1 MTNLDKSI
9 TPSRA
14 LDDLCAQHAELRR
27 MMTRCEDLAD
37 DVDAGNGSPAQRVR
51 EGAALR
57 IAFDAHN
64 QFEERLLR
72 PLLIDMDWMGAVR
85 VSRMIEDHVEEHRTM
100 RAGLVATPTSEL
112 RGVLANLRD
121 HLASE
126 ERYFLSRRVLRD
138 DLAG

>member
-1 MTNLDKSI
+1 
-9 TPSRA
+9 
-14 LDDLCAQHAELRR
+14 
-27 MMTRCEDLAD
+27 
-37 DVDAGNGSPAQRVR
+37 
-51 EGAALR
+51 
-57 IAFDAHN
+57 
-64 QFEERLLR
+64 
-72 PLLIDMDWMGAVR
+72 
-85 VSRMIEDHVEEHRTM
+85 M